1 MIFFDNNTN
10 IDMRYSLFLFCL
22 IFSSYISAESNTW
35 ILIDTMK
42 KQLQVKRNQQ
52 ILATFKEISIGRKGA
67 GYKQKQGDNITPV
80 GRYKISTIVNS
91 GSRFKRFFGI
101 NYPLPSNARYAVNAG
116 HISYDDYL
124 SIIKAHQKN
133 KMPPGDTNIG
143 GRIGI
148 HGMGR
153 GNPKIQGVF
162 DWTHGCIALS
172 NLQIDELANTIS
184 KLKSE

>member
-1 MIFFDNNTN
+1 MKPWDVLSPIF
-10 IDMRYSLFLFCL
+10 I
-22 IFSSYISAESNTW
+22 
-35 ILIDTMK
+35 
-42 KQLQVKRNQQ
+42 QH
-52 ILATFKEISIGRKGA
+52 GA
-67 GYKQKQGDNITPV
+67 IY
-80 GRYKISTIVNS
+80 
-91 GSRFKRFFGI
+91 
-101 NYPLPSNARYAVNAG
+101 ARYAVNAG

-172 NLQIDELANTIS
+172 NLQIDELANWVY
-184 KLKSE
+184 